1 MRKILSKFPAILSAF
16 FILTNGLMTLHP
28 AFAQESAVTKTFIVI
43 GTAPVQGPNVSAA
56 REQAIADSLLTAV
69 ALMTGELLQVESL
82 VENFPQLNQLLFD
95 QTSQYIQSYKVLT
108 EATIDNS
115 YRVIVQAAVSGN
127 KISKQLSD
135 SGILRVQKALPS
147 VLVLIAEQN
156 LEDPSLRYWW
166 SQREKE
172 FQPVSEAALL
182 ESLKEAGFTIID
194 HQDVR
199 NRPEVNWRAYDK
211 PDLTDQEAAKLGTAL
226 QADLIVLG
234 TAAASTAPN
243 IMGSEMR
250 SFTGALIVRVI
261 RTDSG
266 EKILNLA
273 RTTVAVNEDETIGS
287 KEALTQVGTL
297 TGQAL
302 AQELADLWQ
311 KEAARPSV
319 VEMVIRGTGQLSNYV
334 KFRKA
339 LNTVP
344 GVEGIRVK
352 EIKPNEATLLVEY
365 KGDAKE
371 LASALMLQDFESFGI
386 NIFEITQ
393 NHLKIELIP
402 G

>member
-1 MRKILSKFPAILSAF
+1 MRKIFSEFTAILLAS
-16 FILTNGLMTLHP
+16 FILISGWMTLNT
-28 AFAQESAVTKTFIVI
+28 AWAQESVQTKTFIVI
-43 GTAPVQGPNVSAA
+43 GTAPVQDSDVSAA
-56 REQAIADSLLTAV
+56 REKAITDSLVSAV
-69 ALMTGELLQVESL
+69 ALMTGELLQVEAL
-82 VENFPQLNQLLFD
+82 VENFPRLNQMLFD
-95 QTSQYIQSYKVLT
+95 QTSQYIDSYKVLA
-108 EATIDNS
+108 EAAIDNS
-115 YRVIVQAAVSGN
+115 YRVIVQATVSGN

-135 SGILRVQKALPS
+135 SGILRVQKTLPS
-147 VLVLIAEQN
+147 ILVLIAEQN

-166 SQREKE
+166 SQRESE
-172 FQPVSEAALL
+172 FQAVSEAALL

-194 HQDVR
+194 HQDAR
-199 NRPEVNWRAYDK
+199 KRPLANWRAYDK
-211 PDLTDQEAAKLGTAL
+211 PDLTDQEAAELGTAL

-234 TAAASTAPN
+234 TAAASTSPN

-250 SFTGALIVRVI
+250 SFTGAFIVRVI

-266 EKILNLA
+266 EKILNFG

-287 KEALTQVGTL
+287 REALTEVGTL
-297 TGQAL
+297 TGQSL

-352 EIKPNEATLLVEY
+352 EIKPNEAILLVEY

-371 LASALMLQDFESFGI
+371 LASALMLQNFESFGI
-386 NIFEITQ
+386 NIFEMTQ